1 MDGSRVR
8 PYADVRRGAGAGTP
22 SSSAVR
28 AWAWRFCP
36 PGATVPVCVTVK
48 PWSPTD
54 CNRLHVFLLADAIH
68 PPPSTH
74 TCSLLAT
81 RIISLWP
88 RRCAPALRGAA
99 CASTVVET
107 HAPLP
112 VRTASPSIRERRPTT
127 AGPLL
132 ASPPALPRTL
142 AALRRRTNRRGGQVL
157 RWASCSRSGTRG
169 SGRGRAA
176 CAAVPSTRQAASRCG
191 SSPPTPGSGNAAKTS
206 PPPPPPHALKPR
218 QVHKC

>member
-36 PGATVPVCVTVK
+36 PRATVPVCVTVK

-107 HAPLP
+107 HAPP
-112 VRTASPSIRERRPTT
+112 TCSDRFAVDSRAPPRRRRPS
-127 AGPLL
+127 ARKP
-132 ASPPALPRTL
+132 ARPPPDA
-142 AALRRRTNRRGGQVL
+142 RRAEAPNEPQ
-157 RWASCSRSGTRG
+157 
-169 SGRGRAA
+169 GRASA
-176 CAAVPSTRQAASRCG
+176 QMGLVLT
-191 SSPPTPGSGNAAKTS
+191 
-206 PPPPPPHALKPR
+206 
-218 QVHKC
+218 